1 MTLFPNPI
9 IELTP
14 EQTLEQSVPN
24 YPIMIRLLDLMIYI
38 NTLLVDGA
46 IAILYAIPLIPKLPI
61 KLYLLANLKINEKL
75 VEVAKS
81 LIKRGLLKY
90 LSVRKETKNIF
101 RGDDTLLLSITLGV
115 YFLILQGYE
124 YATVALHIN
133 DSVFGSIFYML
144 TGLHGLHV
152 IVGVSFLSVIL
163 LRNLRGVYSWANTGL
178 SFGAWYWHFVD
189 VVWIL
194 LYILIYLLP
203 AMVV

>member
-14 EQTLEQSVPN
+14 EQTLEQSVPK
-24 YPIMIRLLDLMIYI
+24 MIRLLDLMIYI